1 MSPDAPL
8 PPSIIA
14 SKLWA
19 LVCYSKLDG
28 TFITP
33 IRDRRNERLREKKR
47 DIEGKRAL
55 QMGMTHL
62 LAGAYRPKTGRCC
75 SPHSSTERKDR
86 YAALTI
92 HYLILKMKGS
102 IPSEWPLDWCVRY
115 SFNLVSSQKAKF
127 GLGNCR
133 VQVPWQSHSLI
144 KFLISDTS
152 LIILLKHEFLWKVV
166 FFF

>member
-1 MSPDAPL
+1 
-8 PPSIIA
+8 
-14 SKLWA
+14 
-19 LVCYSKLDG
+19 
-28 TFITP
+28 
-33 IRDRRNERLREKKR
+33 
-47 DIEGKRAL
+47 
-55 QMGMTHL
+55 MGMTHL

-75 SPHSSTERKDR
+75 SPHSSIERKDR
-86 YAALTI
+86 YATLTI
-92 HYLILKMKGS
+92 HYLILKMKES

-166 FFF
+166 FFKSPFSVFFFYFFYYNLFTFKCKPWKTNVTLSEVAVQFGWRVTFT